1 MINKLISHSAVLKL
15 MDWAYEKAVGGVTGL
30 ESAQQLAEDFM
41 KGDEPLVDKANK
53 LIRWQNG
60 KAGLSGFMAG
70 IGGLLAMPFTIPA
83 NIGSVL
89 YIQIRMIA
97 AIAYMAGYDL
107 RDDRVKS
114 LVFLCIAG
122 NAGKDILKNIGIA
135 WGEKVVAQALTKI
148 TQEAVV
154 KINKAVGFK
163 LLTKF
168 GGKGFINLSKAV
180 PMVGGIVGATFDI
193 VATNAMGNFARNT
206 FIQGKHPELLEMPD
220 DDTTEVEEV
229 VELSCGPEPPCNN
242 NL

>member
-1 MINKLISHSAVLKL
+1 MINHSVIIKL

-41 KGDEPLVDKANK
+41 KDNNNPVEQANK
-53 LIRWQNG
+53 LIRWQNA
-60 KAGLSGFMAG
+60 KAGMSGFLTG

-114 LVFLCIAG
+114 LVFLCIGG
-122 NAGKDILKNIGIA
+122 NAGKDLLKNIGIA

-148 TQEAVV
+148 TQDTIV

-180 PMVGGIVGATFDI
+180 PVVGGVVGATFDV
-193 VATNAMGNFARNT
+193 VATNAIGNFARNT
-206 FIQGKHPELLEMPD
+206 FIQGKHPHLLEESDNEETMEI
-220 DDTTEVEEV
+220 TEI
-229 VELSCGPEPPCNN
+229 SCGPEPPCAQ
-242 NL
+242 